1 MSKRA
6 STVMSEGLEGDA
18 SAPRGSASAGVPRAA
33 RATKAPK
40 RNART
45 AYLLTQAH
53 FALRAKVDDALK
65 SFEVTGLQYTVLSMV
80 ALHPGLSSAELSRRF
95 FRTQQSMGQL
105 LSGLVERGWLARD
118 EHPENRR
125 ILRVTLTEAG
135 RALVAGGG
143 KALDTVEDA
152 AFSAFSA
159 ADIKVFRTIL
169 ESVTSR

>member
-6 STVMSEGLEGDA
+6 STVMSTAAEGEVAPVKA
-18 SAPRGSASAGVPRAA
+18 SS
-33 RATKAPK
+33 K
-40 RNART
+40 RKART

-53 FALRAKVDDALK
+53 FAMRLRVDDALK
-65 SFEVTGLQYTVLSMV
+65 NFDITGLQYTVLSMV

-105 LSGLVERGWLARD
+105 LSGLVERGWLTRD

-125 ILRVTLTEAG
+125 ILRVTLTDPG
-135 RALVAGGG
+135 RRLVSDGGD
-143 KALDTVEDA
+143 ALDAVEDA

-169 ESVTSR
+169 ESVAVR